1 MKKMKKALALLLC
14 AVLLVA
20 GSVAGTLAYLQS
32 QSATANNT
40 FTVGTL
46 TITLDE
52 AKTDEYGV
60 ADTSADRV
68 TANQYK
74 LVPGHLYTKDP
85 VVHVTAGSEPCYL
98 FVDVDDGLAAIED
111 ATTIADQMTARGWIQ
126 LNGNVWYYKDIVDAR
141 AAQQDIGVF
150 DSFKLKGD
158 ADVAS
163 YGSAAIKI
171 TAYAAQSDGF
181 ANAAAAWDACFAT
194 AANS

>member
-1 MKKMKKALALLLC
+1 MKKFKKALVLFLC

-46 TITLDE
+46 SITLDE

-60 ADTSADRV
+60 KLEEPRV
-68 TANQYK
+68 TANEYK

-85 VVHVTAGSEPCYL
+85 VVHVAAGSEPCYL
-98 FVDVDDGLAAIED
+98 FVDVADGLAAIED
-111 ATTIADQMTARGWIQ
+111 DVTIAAQMAAKGWKH
-126 LNGNVWYYKDIVDAR
+126 LEGNVWYYNAIIDAR
-141 AAQQDIGVF
+141 TAAQDVVVF
-150 DSFKLKGD
+150 ETFKLKGD

-163 YGSAAIKI
+163 YASAAITI

-181 ANAAAAWDACFAT
+181 ENATQAWDACFAT
-194 AANS
+194 P